1 MTKCYKMIGITK
13 RLSVNIPRDALL
25 KIYKSFKRPHLDYGG
40 IIYDKPNNE
49 SFKNKI
55 ENFQYKVC
63 IAITGATQGT
73 SRERFYQELG
83 LESLENRCWYRKL
96 IFFHKIVNGATPRY
110 LTNYLNTNDDRFT
123 IQEHQTKTISEG

>member
-1 MTKCYKMIGITK
+1 MIGITK

-55 ENFQYKVC
+55 FS
-63 IAITGATQGT
+63 T
-73 SRERFYQELG
+73 
-83 LESLENRCWYRKL
+83 KL
-96 IFFHKIVNGATPRY
+96 V
-110 LTNYLNTNDDRFT
+110 L
-123 IQEHQTKTISEG
+123 Q